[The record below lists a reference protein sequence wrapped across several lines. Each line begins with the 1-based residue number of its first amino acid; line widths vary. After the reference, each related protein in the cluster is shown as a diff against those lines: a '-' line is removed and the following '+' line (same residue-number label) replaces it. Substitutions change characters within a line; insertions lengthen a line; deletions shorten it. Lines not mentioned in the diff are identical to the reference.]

1 MQKCNFFPTMYV
13 PANEK
18 RSGSEK
24 QGGVVAR
31 KIAAGGKQHALGVLH
46 LNGFESAHK
55 RNNKSHSE
63 CIIHYGIYWCGCS

>member
-46 LNGFESAHK
+46 LNGFESDLP
-55 RNNKSHSE
+55 
-63 CIIHYGIYWCGCS
+63 YT